1 MDYQNPFP
9 KFERL
14 KNYIQFVNEKKFQDE
29 ARKFIGNGRAQRQ
42 GSILGKLNRKMDP
55 KDQFETMQK
64 LKAEMLRSKTNAD
77 GKAKEISLNKG

>member
-29 ARKFIGNGRAQRQ
+29 ARKFIGNGRA
-42 GSILGKLNRKMDP
+42 
-55 KDQFETMQK
+55 
-64 LKAEMLRSKTNAD
+64 
-77 GKAKEISLNKG
+77 